1 MKMLSPLIVFPETDG
16 RTAID
21 VVLKRSQHDFNLR
34 ARDPK
39 DFLEDHELVTKI
51 IGETHARIDWINSIL
66 EKDGEDF
73 YTCFSNAEKFD
84 SLTAL
89 KPKRLDENVL
99 RERMKRYKSRF
110 EAGLILMG
118 EVSNKERVR

>member
-21 VVLKRSQHDFNLR
+21 VVLKRSQHDFNPR

-39 DFLEDHELVTKI
+39 DFLKDHELVAKI
-51 IGETHARIDWINSIL
+51 IDETHARIDWINSIL
-66 EKDGEDF
+66 EKEGEDF
-73 YTCFSNAEKFD
+73 YSCFSNAEKFD

-99 RERMKRYKSRF
+99 RERMKKYKSRF